1 MKFIAELCQNHCGN
15 LDKLLSMV
23 ESAAMAGATHIK
35 MQHIYVKNLTFRPQ
49 FEKGLKL
56 NDEIYAIKRPWRVEY
71 ERLKSLELSLKEC
84 DKFIN
89 AVKEYNLI
97 PMTTCFARCDIDDIY
112 NLGFEEIKVA
122 SYDCS
127 SYQMIR
133 ELIPLFKKIYISTGA
148 TFDKEVLKTNK
159 ILISKNV
166 DYELMHCV
174 TIYPTPLKFMN
185 LQRISWLREIS
196 KFVGFS
202 DHSNVASDG
211 VIAAKAAMTFGINSV
226 ERHFTN
232 LKPEETKDGPVS
244 INFQQLKELV
254 DFSKLSMDDK
264 LSSLKEENAN
274 WEIMKDINYT
284 SLSDEEL
291 LNRDYYRGRFASS
304 LSSQTIDKPSKKFI
318 YNWEET

>member
-15 LDKLLSMV
+15 LDNLLRMV
-23 ESAAMAGATHIK
+23 ESAAKAGATHIK

-49 FEKGLKL
+49 FEEGLKKNNL
-56 NDEIYAIKRPWRVEY
+56 IHAIKRPWRDEY
-71 ERLKSLELSLKEC
+71 ERLKALEISLKDC

-89 AVKEYNLI
+89 AVKEHNLI
-97 PMTTCFARCDIDDIY
+97 PMTTCFARCDIKDIY

-133 ELIPLFKKIYISTGA
+133 ELIPCFKKIYISTGA
-148 TFDKEVLKTNK
+148 TFEKEVLKTNQ
-159 ILISKNV
+159 ILISENV

-185 LQRISWLREIS
+185 LKRIKWLKTIS

-202 DHSNVASDG
+202 DHSNVVSDG

-244 INFQQLKELV
+244 VNFKQLRELV
-254 DFSKLSMDDK
+254 DFSKLSADDK
-264 LSSLKEENAN
+264 LSSLKEENYN
-274 WEIMKDINYT
+274 WEIMKDSNHN
-284 SLSDEEL
+284 SLSIEEL
-291 LNRDYYRGRFASS
+291 LNRDYYRGRFATS
-304 LSSQTIDKPSKKFI
+304 LISQTIDKPSKKFI